1 MAKLRYGVL
10 GGGVLGLTVALRL
23 VQQGHEVTLYERET
37 LPGGLAAGFPI
48 PMPAGQEPIWLE
60 KFYHHIFRSD
70 HAIVSLIEELGL
82 GDALTWRRPVTA
94 TLRNGRVYQLDS
106 ALSVLRYAPI
116 SPIDRLRM
124 GASLAALRFLPTPEP
139 LEGRRAAAWLRAT
152 MGDAAYDAAWG
163 PLLKGKF
170 GAVADEI
177 SLPWFWARLHDRTAE
192 LGYVRGGF
200 QRFYDRLAARVRE
213 LGGALTFG
221 ATVHAIGASEG
232 AAGRATVAGE
242 AGAAD
247 GAGARA
253 SGAAEGAHA
262 PTEADTADGRWRVT
276 YETADAPGRRRDAS
290 FDRVISTLPTRLTC
304 RLAPQLPA
312 GYRARYDWGQAYGA
326 HCLILALDHRLT
338 DGYWLNIA
346 DPGYPFLA
354 LVEHTNYMPRADY
367 GGRTLVYLGN
377 YRPMTD
383 PIFTSSKEDI
393 LSEFLPHLAR
403 INPAFQSSW
412 VTESWSF
419 AAPFAQPIVTTEYRA
434 HIPPFE
440 TPLRGLYV
448 ANMFQVY
455 PHDRGQNYS
464 IELAQRLATTLVG
477 SEY

>member
-1 MAKLRYGVL
+1 MQLRYGVL

-23 VQQGHEVTLYERET
+23 AQQGHQVTLYEREA

-48 PMPAGQEPIWLE
+48 PVPASNEPVWLE
-60 KFYHHIFRSD
+60 KFYHHIFHTD
-70 HAIVSLIEELGL
+70 HAIVALIEELGL
-82 GDALTWRRPVTA
+82 GDALTWRRPLTV
-94 TLRNGRVYQLDS
+94 TLRNGRAYQLDS
-106 ALSVLRYAPI
+106 APSVLRFAPI
-116 SPIDRLRM
+116 SPFDRLRM
-124 GASLAALRFLPTPEP
+124 GASLAALRFLPSPEP

-170 GAVADEI
+170 GAVAEDI

-221 ATVHAIGASEG
+221 ATVHEIAQRGASDG
-232 AAGRATVAGE
+232 AAQTGDEGE
-242 AGAAD
+242 RTSDGVEDHEAPAGADA
-247 GAGARA
+247 A
-253 SGAAEGAHA
+253 SG
-262 PTEADTADGRWRVT
+262 RLRVT
-276 YETADAPGRRRDAS
+276 YETADEPGRRRRAN

-304 RLAPQLPA
+304 RLAPGLPA

-326 HCLILALDHRLT
+326 HCLILSLDHPLT
-338 DGYWLNIA
+338 DSYWMNIA

-383 PIFTSSKEDI
+383 PIFTASKEDI
-393 LSEFLPHLAR
+393 LGEFLPHIAR

-412 VTESWSF
+412 VTESRSF
-419 AAPFAQPIVTTEYRA
+419 AAPFAQPIVTTDYRA

-440 TPLRGLYV
+440 TPIPGLYV

-464 IELAQRLATTLVG
+464 IELAQRLVKTLG
-477 SEY
+477 ESEG

>member
-1 MAKLRYGVL
+1 MAKLRYGIL
-10 GGGVLGLTVALRL
+10 GGGVLGLTLALRL
-23 VQQGHEVTLYERET
+23 AQQGHAVTLYERES

-48 PMPAGQEPIWLE
+48 PMPAAQEPTWLE
-60 KFYHHIFRSD
+60 KFYHHIFRTD
-70 HAIVSLIEELGL
+70 RAIVALIEELGL

-94 TLRNGRVYQLDS
+94 TLRNGRIYQLDS
-106 ALSVLRYAPI
+106 PASVLRFAPI
-116 SPIDRLRM
+116 APFDRLRM
-124 GASLAALRFLPTPEP
+124 GASLAALRFLPSPAP
-139 LEGRRAAAWLRAT
+139 MEGRKAAAWLRAT

-170 GAVADEI
+170 GTVADEI

-200 QRFYDRLAARVRE
+200 QRFYDRLAARVGE
-213 LGGALTFG
+213 LGAGLTFG
-221 ATVHAIGASEG
+221 ATVHAV
-232 AAGRATVAGE
+232 ATDE
-242 AGAAD
+242 AGVADANDAGAGTSVEAAEDIAPAD
-247 GAGARA
+247 GPDAGAM
-253 SGAAEGAHA
+253 G
-262 PTEADTADGRWRVT
+262 GRWRVT
-276 YETADAPGRRRDAS
+276 YETADAPRRRRYAH
-290 FDRVISTLPTRLTC
+290 FDRLISTLPTRLTC

-326 HCLILALDHRLT
+326 HCLILSLDHRLT
-338 DGYWLNIA
+338 ESYWLNIA

-383 PIFTSSKEDI
+383 PIFTAGKEDI
-393 LSEFLPHLAR
+393 LREFLPHLAR
-403 INPAFQSSW
+403 INPAFQASW

-419 AAPFAQPIVTTEYRA
+419 AAPFAQPIVTTDYPT

-464 IELAQRLATTLVG
+464 IELAQRLVRALNG
-477 SEY
+477 GEG